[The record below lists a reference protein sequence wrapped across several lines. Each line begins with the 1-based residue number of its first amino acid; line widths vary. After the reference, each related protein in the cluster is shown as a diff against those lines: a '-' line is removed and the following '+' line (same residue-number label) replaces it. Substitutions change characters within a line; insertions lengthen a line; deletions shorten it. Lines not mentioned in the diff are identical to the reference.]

1 MRKLS
6 LAIGLLALSMTACS
20 GKSTP
25 ETTTQV
31 ETTMQV
37 ETTTQ
42 APETTTQA
50 ETTTKAPETTTQAPE
65 TTTQAEVETTT
76 VQAETTV
83 EETETESTK
92 KGTILG
98 ELTGLEGNTLSYIDT
113 EWVDEDDNARIA
125 ELEKL
130 GVELDFPNGYY
141 IYQPDETKKTIEL
154 ADNVKILFVD
164 EEMGDTYTAT
174 LEQLKQR
181 LTPNEDG
188 EVFFGYADLKISNG
202 KVVKITERWT
212 V

>member
-20 GKSTP
+20 GNGKSTP

-31 ETTMQV
+31 ETTMQA

-42 APETTTQA
+42 
-50 ETTTKAPETTTQAPE
+50 APETTTQAPE
-65 TTTQAEVETTT
+65 TTTQVETTVKET
-76 VQAETTV
+76 ETTV
-83 EETETESTK
+83 KETETTAKETETESTK